1 MLTMIQRSLFAIADW
16 MIKQLNRALLLI
28 WDAPI
33 FVTPHIIISLF
44 YLIMTP
50 LLTYLY
56 FTYEGA
62 FGLRAVELYYGI
74 PPVFA
79 IAIFQISG
87 WVLAQRRSSQ
97 IYALCVMPMVLY
109 AVAIALGSPEIGD
122 LSILAVIYLIT
133 ASLLGIASIRLR
145 YEYNRYAE
153 AIQIMKTQIAG
164 FARAMDND
172 QTDIS
177 DIKAL
182 HAKNKKV
189 NTESAVSEILEE
201 HRD

>member
-1 MLTMIQRSLFAIADW
+1 MIQRSLFAIADW

-33 FVTPHIIISLF
+33 FVTPHIVISLF

>member
-1 MLTMIQRSLFAIADW
+1 
-16 MIKQLNRALLLI
+16 
-28 WDAPI
+28 
-33 FVTPHIIISLF
+33 
-44 YLIMTP
+44 
-50 LLTYLY
+50 LY